1 MGIRRRR
8 RRLTT
13 LMSRLDQRVRSVELR
28 PINLLT
34 SSDIDNAITIAPPAT
49 GPETVVSSSAP
60 YQFKKVHDGYVYSN
74 SVTGKGDRVELYFE
88 AELGAAAGDRIEV
101 SGIHWGS
108 STAIDVDGDNF
119 TVESVETPP
128 WADRPSYRHDPTQ
141 DQLSGVTI
149 SHSYY
154 FKPDSS
160 VPSSWSSKRRLQT
173 RRKVDSFEI
182 SAAPNSTVTLTMNAT
197 HHFEVGDIIFVD
209 IFSESSAA
217 YGSDGLFEITAV
229 TGTTIE
235 YVLAAGVDVAVSST
249 DVSSSSVYVFPVA
262 RQWAQDGSIWVD
274 SSSNETYYWDGIRW
288 VEYTP
293 GAVAGDGNPPAAP
306 TNLDITSNIDF
317 IVGNTARVIVEVGWS
332 APTTNADG
340 SALTDLFGYL
350 IKWRAGSG
358 DWKTYRLEDATA
370 TSVTFGEAG
379 LFADNTAYSFE
390 VYAFD
395 SGGEYSA
402 ALTGNHT
409 TADAPDTNIATVRP
423 TPFTPSVYL
432 GTITLV
438 WDGDVENT
446 SGVTQTKPDGLVY
459 LDIHRSITDGFT
471 PSTSTLVTSITAVA
485 GAKYVDA
492 SVTYGNSYYYRAILR
507 DASNTSSLPSEQVTG
522 QATSLVDVAAIQ
534 GIIQAANI
542 TPGTIVT
549 GEEIIGLNI
558 TGQLIRGDEIN
569 GNIIKANSIEANKID
584 VGALAAQFL
593 SSDVIATNSTDSGS
607 RVRITTSGLEA
618 YNGSTRTIFIN
629 STDGSIQIAS
639 GSITIGGSAP
649 ATQGDLSSFLTS
661 SDLNGYLTSAVAAN
675 TYAELSDL
683 GLYITASDASNTYI
697 TAVTANGLYISQ
709 SDNAG
714 DYVTSISGNTI
725 TTGTI
730 SADRIGA
737 GTFVG
742 SSFKTADGTAK
753 RILISGSSNSIK
765 AYESGDSDGNHR
777 GVIEGTSAGL
787 IMSGRGSSPPRITL
801 GGTSVILES
810 PDTNDYITCGNAG
823 LVLRGDDGS
832 GWSEIDIDS
841 NIEFDSSGAVTPEY
855 YFRGTTNIVRVE
867 DLSGSTISDV
877 GTTTLGTLYRSS
889 SDARLKENIQDSPL
903 GLSFINAL
911 RPVTFDWKIQEL
923 GTDKNYGLIA
933 QEVATALAAH
943 GGESSSNILYR
954 QGPSKMFS
962 DYVTEEEPAYGL
974 QYQAFVPTLIKAI
987 QELSNTIS
995 TLESRIAT
1003 LESN

>member
-1 MGIRRRR
+1 
-8 RRLTT
+8 
-13 LMSRLDQRVRSVELR
+13 VE
-28 PINLLT
+28 
-34 SSDIDNAITIAPPAT
+34 NAITIAPPAT

-60 YQFKKVHDGYVYSN
+60 YQYKKVHDGYVYSN

-88 AELGAAAGDRIEV
+88 SELGADEGDRIQV

-209 IFSESSAA
+209 IFSQDSRA
-217 YGSDGLFEITAV
+217 YGTDGLFEISAV
-229 TGTTIE
+229 TSTTIE
-235 YVLAAGVDVAVSST
+235 YVLAAGVATAVSST
-249 DVSSSSVYVFPVA
+249 DVSSSNVYVFPVA

-332 APTTNADG
+332 APTTNEDG
-340 SALTDLFGYL
+340 STLTDLFGYL

-395 SGGEYSA
+395 SGGEYSS

-423 TPFTPSVYL
+423 TPLTPSVYL

-438 WDGDVENT
+438 WDGNVE
-446 SGVTQTKPDGLVY
+446 SALGSPQTKPDGLVY
-459 LDIHRSITDGFT
+459 LDIHRSTTDGFT

-522 QATSLVDVAAIQ
+522 QATSLVDVEAIQ

-549 GEEIIGLNI
+549 GEDIIGINI

-584 VGALAAQFL
+584 VGALAARFL
-593 SSDVIATNSTDSGS
+593 SSDVISTSSTDSGS

-639 GSITIGGSAP
+639 GSLTIGGSAP
-649 ATQGDLSSFLTS
+649 ATQSDLSSFLTS
-661 SDLNGYLTSAVAAN
+661 SDLAPYLTSSAAAS
-675 TYAELSDL
+675 TYATLSSL
-683 GLYITASDASNTYI
+683 GLYLTASDAASTYV
-697 TAVTANGLYISQ
+697 TAVTAGTLYIAKGSAA
-709 SDNAG
+709 SDINSNSTTIDG
-714 DYVTSISGNTI
+714 GKI

-730 SADRIGA
+730 EANAINA
-737 GTFVG
+737 GTLTGFTIRT
-742 SSFKTADGTAK
+742 SSGTGK
-753 RILISGSSNSIK
+753 RVLVSGSTNTVK
-765 AYESGDSDGNHR
+765 FYDSGDDTNYDGI
-777 GVIEGTSAGL
+777 IEGSSAGL
-787 IMSGRGSSPPRITL
+787 RIAGRYGATTPELFISGT
-801 GGTSVILES
+801 TVTAYS
-810 PDTNDYITCGNAG
+810 PDQNDYIRCSNAG

-832 GWSEIDIDS
+832 GWSEIDVDS
-841 NIEFDSSGAVTPEY
+841 NIEFDSSGAVSPEY
-855 YFRGTTNIVRVE
+855 YFRGTTNIVRIE
-867 DLSGSTISDV
+867 DLSGATTSDV
-877 GTTTLGTLYRSS
+877 GTTTLGTLYRTS
-889 SDARLKENIQDSPL
+889 SDERLKKDIADSSL
-903 GLSFINAL
+903 GVNFINAL
-911 RPVTFDWKIQEL
+911 RPVTFKWRPEEEL
-923 GTDKNYGLIA
+923 GTAPQYGLIA
-933 QEVATALAAH
+933 QEVAAALADS
-943 GGESSSNILYR
+943 GVTEETNILYR
-954 QGPSKMFS
+954 QGPSKIFS

-974 QYQAFVPTLIKAI
+974 QYQALVPSLIKAI
-987 QELSNTIS
+987 QELSNTIT